1 MKKLLA
7 VVLLAISTVALADIK
22 IIVPFAAGG
31 SFDIVARQY
40 SKFLEQE
47 KIESAV
53 ENVVGAGSLIGTR
66 RLQGS
71 LPNTLMITSSSFYV
85 NIAKG
90 EFKLEEFTPVSII
103 ASSPLFLVTNKS
115 KKLSCEHLRD
125 SKTKYFIGNAGKD
138 SITSIPSAF
147 VAELHPHITEIPYK
161 GIAQASTDL
170 LGNHISG
177 TFISSLSSN
186 RPEFD
191 VLANTTASRF
201 EGIPSLKE
209 CLGVDKVVQTQWLM
223 LASPGSDTKFL
234 ERMNNLAIK
243 FANSAESQTFFKEQ
257 GMVSRAAPL
266 DATRN
271 SVKNENENWKKLL
284 K

>member
-1 MKKLLA
+1 MKKLLLGLLLVSTTA
-7 VVLLAISTVALADIK
+7 VADVK

-31 SFDIVARQY
+31 SFDIVARQF

-47 KIESAV
+47 KIESAI

-71 LPNTLMITSSSFYV
+71 TPNTLMITSSSFYA
-85 NIAKG
+85 NIVKG
-90 EFKLEEFTPVSII
+90 EFKIEEFTPVSVI

-115 KKLSCEHLRD
+115 KNLTCEKLKDPKE
-125 SKTKYFIGNAGKD
+125 KYSIGNAGKD
-138 SITSIPSAF
+138 SITSIPSSF
-147 VAELHPHITEIPYK
+147 VAETYKHITEVPYK

-177 TFISSLSSN
+177 MFISSLASN

-191 VLANTTASRF
+191 VLANTTAGKF

-209 CLGVDKVVQTQWLM
+209 CLGIDRVVQTQWLM
-223 LASPGSDTKFL
+223 LASPNSDAKFL
-234 ERMNNLAIK
+234 DRMNALAIK
-243 FANSAESQTFFKEQ
+243 FVSTPESQRFFKEQ

-271 SVKNENENWKKLL
+271 SVKVENENWKKLL

>member
-1 MKKLLA
+1 MKKLLLG
-7 VVLLAISTVALADIK
+7 LLLVSTTAFADVK

-31 SFDIVARQY
+31 SFDIVARQF

-47 KIESAV
+47 KIESAI

-71 LPNTLMITSSSFYV
+71 PANTLMITSSSFYA
-85 NIAKG
+85 NIVKG
-90 EFKLEEFTPVSII
+90 EFKLEEFTPVSVI

-115 KKLSCEHLRD
+115 KNLTCEKLKDPKE
-125 SKTKYFIGNAGKD
+125 KYSIGNAGKD
-138 SITSIPSAF
+138 SITSIPSSF
-147 VAELHPHITEIPYK
+147 VAETYKHITEVPYK

-177 TFISSLSSN
+177 MFISSLASN

-191 VLANTTASRF
+191 VLANTTAGKF

-209 CLGVDKVVQTQWLM
+209 CLGIDKVVQTQWLM
-223 LASPGSDTKFL
+223 LASPNSDVKFL
-234 ERMNNLAIK
+234 DRMNALAIK
-243 FANSAESQTFFKEQ
+243 FASTPESQRFFKEQ

-266 DATRN
+266 DATRS
-271 SVKNENENWKKLL
+271 SVRTENENWKKLL